1 MFNNNPNLQRPKL
14 FGFSRGFN
22 LIELLMALALA
33 TIVFMAS
40 VQMFV
45 KQSEVMSQQ
54 NDLIDMNR
62 EARFALEHLRQDLTA
77 LGSNAT
83 PNSEVDPLVCPKP
96 AQTLHALQLS
106 IDDSY
111 QMDASLD
118 PFVQPVSI
126 KLFGSL
132 DVKTRWST
140 AAITATAVKLLD
152 DGTLPTTQ
160 ADWDVIFSNDRYL
173 RLGSADG
180 TMMYFAI
187 GSSNFGTKTVNVV
200 GGIPRQG
207 DGHSCGYLGL
217 GANYTVDVQNFVRYR
232 IIEDN
237 RPGAP
242 KRADGKLENTLLVRE
257 RLGLDGVTI
266 VAQTI
271 LAENAVDLG
280 VYDMLMDV
288 DPAPQ
293 TLKILYAA
301 VASDVVQSGGS
312 GVLGYQGGAK
322 PEALRSL
329 TVKVTVRST
338 WPVKTLVHIKRD
350 RVNAPL
356 ETWQVADDGRGTY
369 PTITLAGRI
378 AMPTMMSRNL

>member
-1 MFNNNPNLQRPKL
+1 MFNNRQNPRPF

-62 EARFALEHLRQDLTA
+62 EARFALEHLRQDLTS
-77 LGSNAT
+77 LGSNST
-83 PNSEVDPLVCPKP
+83 PNSGVDPLVCPKP
-96 AQTLHALQLS
+96 ALDLRALQLS
-106 IDDSY
+106 VDDSY
-111 QMDASLD
+111 SMDVALD

-126 KLFGSL
+126 KLFGSM
-132 DVKTRWST
+132 DVKTRWHTT
-140 AAITATAVKLLD
+140 AIEGTTVRFLD
-152 DGTLPTTQ
+152 DGTLPTTE
-160 ADWDVIFSNDRYL
+160 AAWNVIFSPDRYV
-173 RLGSADG
+173 RLGGADG
-180 TMMYFAI
+180 TMMYFPIA
-187 GSSNFGTKTVNVV
+187 STNFGAKTLNVV
-200 GGIPRQG
+200 GTIPRQG
-207 DGHSCGYLGL
+207 NGQVCGYLGM

-232 IIEDN
+232 IVTDN

-242 KRADGKLENTLLVRE
+242 RRPDGQPENTLLVRE
-257 RLGLDGVTI
+257 RLDLNGVTI

-280 VYDMLMDV
+280 VFDMLLDI
-288 DPAPQ
+288 DPTPQ
-293 TLKILYAA
+293 TLKIKYMPTAA
-301 VASDVVQSGGS
+301 DVVLAGGG
-312 GVLGYQGGAK
+312 GVLGYQGGAT
-322 PEALRSL
+322 PEALRSM
-329 TVKVTVRST
+329 TVKVTVRSS
-338 WPVKTLVHIKRD
+338 WPDKNLVHRP
-350 RVNAPL
+350 RSQLFAPL
-356 ETWQVADDGRGTY
+356 ETWKVADDQRGIY

>member
-1 MFNNNPNLQRPKL
+1 MFNKSQGKPI

-45 KQSEVMSQQ
+45 KQSEVMSAQG
-54 NDLIDMNR
+54 DLIDMNR

-83 PNSEVDPLVCPKP
+83 PNSEVDTLVCPKP
-96 AQTLHALQLS
+96 SQPLHALQLS

-111 QMDASLD
+111 QMDATLD

-132 DVKTRWST
+132 DVKTRWAT
-140 AAITATAVKLLD
+140 AAIDSTTVKLLD
-152 DGTLPTTQ
+152 DGTLPANQ
-160 ADWDVIFSNDRYL
+160 ADWDVIFSPDRYL

-187 GSSNFGTKTVNVV
+187 ASSNFATKTVGVV
-200 GGIPRQG
+200 GTIPRQG

-242 KRADGKLENTLLVRE
+242 RRADGKLENSLLVRE
-257 RLGLDGVTI
+257 RLGLNGVTI

-280 VYDMLMDV
+280 VYDMLMDI

-312 GVLGYQGGAK
+312 GVLGYQAGAK

-338 WPVKTLVHIKRD
+338 WPVRTLVHVKRD

>member
-1 MFNNNPNLQRPKL
+1 MCNNPQNHKR

-62 EARFALEHLRQDLTA
+62 EARFALEHLRQDLTS

-83 PNSEVDPLVCPKP
+83 PNSGIDPLVCPKP
-96 AQTLHALQLS
+96 GVDLRVLQLS
-106 IDDSY
+106 LDDSY
-111 QMDASLD
+111 AMDTALD

-132 DVKTRWST
+132 DVKTRWHTT
-140 AAITATAVKLLD
+140 AIDGTVVRLLD
-152 DGTLPTTQ
+152 DGTLPTTEP
-160 ADWDVIFSNDRYL
+160 AWNVIFSADRYL
-173 RLGSADG
+173 RLGGADG

-187 GSSNFGTKTVNVV
+187 STTNFASKTVTVAAP
-200 GGIPRQG
+200 IPRQG
-207 DGHSCGYLGL
+207 AGQACGYLGL
-217 GANYTVDVQNFVRYR
+217 GANYSVDVQNFVRYR
-232 IIEDN
+232 IIADN

-242 KRADGKLENTLLVRE
+242 RRPDDQFENTLLVRE
-257 RLGLDGVTI
+257 RLGLNGVTI
-266 VAQTI
+266 IAQTI
-271 LAENAVDLG
+271 LAENVVDLG
-280 VYDMLMDV
+280 VFDMLLDL

-293 TLKILYAA
+293 TLKIKYMPT
-301 VASDVVQSGGS
+301 ASDVVQTGG
-312 GVLGYQGGAK
+312 GGLLGYQSSAV
-322 PEALRSL
+322 PEALRSM

-338 WPVKTLVHIKRD
+338 WPDKNLVHSPRLQLF
-350 RVNAPL
+350 APL
-356 ETWQVADDGRGTY
+356 ETWKVANDQRGIY